1 MHEMSLAESMIE
13 LVELTAEREGASR
26 VRRVVLEIGRLAAV
40 DPEAMRFCFDA
51 VARGGRADGAALDIV
66 ELPGSGWC
74 GACSQAVAMDEIWGV
89 CPDCGQPVRPESGTE
104 MRVREIEI
112 E

>member
-13 LVELTAEREGASR
+13 QIELTAAREAASR

-51 VARGGRADGAALDIV
+51 VARGGIADGAALEIV
-66 ELPGSGWC
+66 ELPGSGRC
-74 GACSQAVAMDEIWGV
+74 IACSRAVAMDESWGV
-89 CPDCGQPVRPESGTE
+89 CPDCGQPLRPEAGSE
-104 MRVREIEI
+104 MRLREIEI